1 MDPRLRRCII
11 HCISELSR
19 KRFTDFC
26 EEFDYI
32 VIDLPSIIYGLN
44 RPETFIVN
52 IGLAQQLGQSR
63 ARFILV
69 LDYSQDKHRPLAER
83 RLKVIRELGLDYVLS
98 TDRPAEIKAAEIVSD
113 LRKKGYSA
121 VVLSRDYDP
130 LLIVDD
136 MLQPVGAKFTWIV
149 RYIKVDRE
157 CLIAKCKS
165 RLCDSSLCQG

>member
-1 MDPRLRRCII
+1 MDPKLRRCLTN
-11 HCISELSR
+11 CISELSR

-32 VIDLPSIIYGLN
+32 VIDLPSIIYGLT
-44 RPETFIVN
+44 RPETFIMN
-52 IGLAQQLGQSR
+52 LGLAQQLGQSR
-63 ARFILV
+63 AHFILV

-83 RLKVIRELGLDYVLS
+83 RLRIIREFGLDYVLA

-113 LRKKGYSA
+113 LRRKGYSA

-149 RYIKVDRE
+149 RHVKIDRE
-157 CLIAKCKS
+157 CLIAKC
-165 RLCDSSLCQG
+165 RSSLRGPLLCQG